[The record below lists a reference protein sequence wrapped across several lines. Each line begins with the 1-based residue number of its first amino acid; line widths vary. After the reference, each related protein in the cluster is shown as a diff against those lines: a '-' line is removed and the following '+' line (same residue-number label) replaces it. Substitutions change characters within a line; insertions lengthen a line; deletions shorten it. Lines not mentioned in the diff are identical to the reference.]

1 MTLKTETQ
9 LQAIIDNQRLVHTY
23 MIESDAIET
32 ARRVGIEFATMI
44 LGKDNHTKTLI
55 QNGNHPDYYYLRT
68 DELTI
73 KKDDVQEVVRLMNQ
87 KPIHSEYKVYIIES
101 FEKLTI
107 QAENSILKFLEE
119 PPEKTV
125 ALLLTT
131 DKSSIL
137 PTIHSRAQHMF
148 FKGTYED
155 RSGALEEL
163 TDSLKT
169 VVNLLNL
176 DTNQVLELRED
187 FSAIVNMATKFGER
201 WLQDHPLVLIDLLGV
216 LEMLKERRDYVL
228 MLTLLDG
235 YVRQAMYELL
245 DIETFQPFT
254 IPSLG
259 NTVNI
264 TRVTKMLEEIERANQ
279 LLHSN
284 VNPTLVFE
292 SMIIRSKG

>member
-1 MTLKTETQ
+1 MMTKAETQ
-9 LQAIIDNQRLVHTY
+9 LQAIIDNHRLVHTY

-44 LGKDNHTKTLI
+44 LGNDTHTKTLI
-55 QNGNHPDYYYLRT
+55 ENGNHPDYYYLRT

-73 KKDDVQEVVRLMNQ
+73 KKEDVQEVVRLMNQ
-87 KPIHSEYKVYIIES
+87 KPIRSEYKVYIIES

-119 PPEKTV
+119 PPKKTV

-131 DKSSIL
+131 DKSGIL

-148 FKGTYED
+148 FKGTDED
-155 RSGALEEL
+155 RTEALAEL
-163 TDSLKT
+163 NDSLKSI
-169 VVNLLNL
+169 VNLLSL
-176 DTNQVLELRED
+176 DTNQVAELRED
-187 FSAIVNMATKFGER
+187 FPTIVNMTTKFGER
-201 WLQDHPLVLIDLLGV
+201 WLQDHPLVLIDLLCV
-216 LEMLKERRDYVL
+216 LEVLKERKDYVL

-279 LLHSN
+279 LLQRN
-284 VNPTLVFE
+284 VNPTLIFE
-292 SMIIRSKG
+292 SMVIRSKG